1 MVEGSPHLVS
11 LAFSSQSNDTKA
23 GQRLMGDSRAHDC
36 QGQDARPQR
45 RSWLAR
51 RENMG
56 GVGGQAGQGSARFF
70 WVCLCHRARV
80 ATIV

>member
-1 MVEGSPHLVS
+1 MECFHTMVEASPHLVS

-23 GQRLMGDSRAHDC
+23 GQRLMGDSRARDC

-51 RENMG
+51 RENMWG
-56 GVGGQAGQGSARFF
+56 GGTGRTRKRKVFLS
-70 WVCLCHRARV
+70 LPLP
-80 ATIV
+80 